1 MSCFDLIGK
10 KNAQESVLMAL
21 RSGRLSH
28 AILLTGDKGVG
39 KKTFADFICALL
51 TCKEQNAPCREC
63 PSCKKVQKGIHPDI
77 YKIYPAG
84 KSETIGVKEIK
95 PIKENLYIK
104 PNDAE
109 CKIFIIYE
117 ADRMNK
123 YAQNAMLKMIEEPP
137 EDSYFIFTLKN
148 SSSLL
153 STVRSRTVSYNLA
166 PATVNEAL
174 SVLKKRFENIDEKT
188 LSNAAELSRGNIG
201 LGIEIVENPKL
212 KELYDDVLSISKT
225 LFDKD
230 RALLTLCLG
239 PYSSDKN
246 ACVKLAEI
254 LKLTFR
260 DAVSV
265 SSGNN
270 ESLSGCTQAAKE
282 ISKTCS
288 ANSCLKLMGA
298 CDKLI
303 SALKSNAN
311 LALAVADFEINL
323 GAAVGRN

>member
-1 MSCFDLIGK
+1 MDCFDLIGK
-10 KNAQESVLMAL
+10 ENAVEAVLSAIKAK
-21 RSGRLSH
+21 RLSH
-28 AILLTGDKGVG
+28 AIMLTGDKGVG
-39 KKTFADFICALL
+39 KKTFADFLCALL
-51 TCKEQNAPCREC
+51 TCEEKNVPCAQC
-63 PSCKKVQKGIHPDI
+63 PSCKKIQKGIHPDI

-104 PNDAE
+104 PNDADV
-109 CKIFIIYE
+109 KIFIIYE

-137 EDSYFIFTLKN
+137 EDCYFIFTLKN

-153 STVRSRTVSYNLA
+153 STVRSRAVSYNLA
-166 PATVNEAL
+166 PATVKQCL
-174 SVLKKRFENIDEKT
+174 SELKKRFENEDIEVLLKA
-188 LSNAAELSRGNIG
+188 SELSRGNIG
-201 LGIEIVENPKL
+201 LGIEIVEDSKL
-212 KELYDDVLSISKT
+212 KELYDDVLSFSKA
-225 LFDKD
+225 LLDKD

-246 ACVKLAEI
+246 AAVKFAEI

-260 DAVSV
+260 DAIALSCK
-265 SSGNN
+265 ND
-270 ESLSGCTQAAKE
+270 ESLSGCTDAAKQ

-288 ANSCLKLMGA
+288 VKACLDIMGA
-298 CDKLI
+298 CDRLV
-303 SALKSNAN
+303 SAVKSNAN
-311 LALAVADFEINL
+311 LALSVADFEINV